1 MKIILFIV
9 SILLITIVLL
19 QAGKAE
25 SATAITGGNDDLFK
39 NRKERGVEVFITRTT
54 FILGAIILVK
64 CIIMGF

>member
-54 FILGAIILVK
+54 FILGAIFFVICL
-64 CIIMGF
+64 IMGF